1 MTQVRRKATSSIP
14 LTVTRMGP
22 RQYRVSGHHVDLAA
36 SDAAGRCTCADYV
49 YRRESKGEDCKHL
62 AAARRLDQTD
72 VQAKV

>member
-1 MTQVRRKATSSIP
+1 MTQAIRKAKPSIP
-14 LTVTRMGP
+14 LTVTRLGSSTFK
-22 RQYRVSGHHVDLAA
+22 VNGHHCDLTA
-36 SDAAGRCTCADYV
+36 SDAAGRCTCADYI